1 MDKPTTQSI
10 LPDDKERLRTL
21 YQEVVARLEEASV
34 IVRRQLGKQHLG
46 LGAASVTLGSPL
58 VAPPQIY
65 VPAKSGEEKFILKVI
80 CAEGFC
86 FVDEHGNCIGVED
99 AKEQVC
105 RPC

>member
-34 IVRRQLGKQHLG
+34 IVKRQLGKQHLG

-80 CAEGFC
+80 SAEGFC
-86 FVDEHGNCIGVED
+86 F
-99 AKEQVC
+99 C
-105 RPC
+105 R